1 MKQLS
6 IILFLLLC
14 MGSYAQERYNKI
26 IYDNDPH
33 IGNTVIVC
41 DSNYVML
48 TGTLVNGERGIALTK
63 VDKQGN
69 VILQKKYRKDNYLCY
84 EGRYNCMKYDSI
96 TNLFYLCGLAM
107 TYDYQNKYPFFVEL
121 NENLDTIIFK
131 IIEVDS
137 VYTTVDVIKLDNTH
151 YAITGQI
158 ITPDDTE
165 MGLMIYGYDETV
177 LKIGYGV
184 PDYTSNEA
192 SRKVIKTTNNEIL
205 LGGFSFG
212 FNSGNFAQDWY
223 LVKTDSIGNMIWQQH
238 YGNPVINDGYISGML
253 QISDTSYML
262 CGGQGICNDNG
273 DAILEGALRMVDTSG
288 NLVWEKFYRHYLYSQ
303 MQDEIRYSMTY
314 FTDLIELEDSGYA
327 GLLYYADYYT
337 NGRFLVMKLTSNG
350 KIIWT
355 RRLQAYEELGLS
367 EPSSI
372 KQTHDSGFIIHGYA
386 NYPSGQQFFLI
397 KTDSLGVEGSVYP
410 QPPPELIN
418 CTGLPDTLYCEQT
431 YSCKLQV
438 QGKSAPYTL
447 NFSTGEQIDSLY
459 YPPVFLSATI
469 ETGTDFDVLVGLT
482 NYTHSYDSAT
492 IFNETQNEESIP
504 DYIEIPFSIT
514 VPENYTDTT
523 ISVGLTNGIGESYEI
538 TLPVYVDCNV
548 SSEPLSETAAIQ
560 VYPNPATD
568 YLQIQLPDENE
579 VSFVKILNMQ
589 GQTMLVQSLQSQT
602 TRLDI
607 SDLATGTYMVRL
619 YYGHRIE
626 NVRMEKQ

>member
-1 MKQLS
+1 MKLIS
-6 IILFLLLC
+6 IAVFLLLC
-14 MGSYAQERYNKI
+14 MGTYAQERFNKI

-41 DSNYVML
+41 DSTYVML

-69 VILQKKYRKDNYLCY
+69 VVLQKKYRKDNYLCY

-253 QISDTSYML
+253 QVSDTSYML

-303 MQDEIRYSMTY
+303 MQDEIKYSMTY
-314 FTDLIELEDSGYA
+314 FTDLVELEDSGYA

-337 NGRFLVMKLTSNG
+337 NGRFLVMKLTSDG

-372 KQTHDSGFIIHGYA
+372 KQTHDSGFIIQGYA
-386 NYPSGQQFFLI
+386 NYPSG
-397 KTDSLGVEGSVYP
+397 
-410 QPPPELIN
+410 
-418 CTGLPDTLYCEQT
+418 
-431 YSCKLQV
+431 
-438 QGKSAPYTL
+438 
-447 NFSTGEQIDSLY
+447 
-459 YPPVFLSATI
+459 
-469 ETGTDFDVLVGLT
+469 
-482 NYTHSYDSAT
+482 
-492 IFNETQNEESIP
+492 
-504 DYIEIPFSIT
+504 
-514 VPENYTDTT
+514 
-523 ISVGLTNGIGESYEI
+523 
-538 TLPVYVDCNV
+538 
-548 SSEPLSETAAIQ
+548 
-560 VYPNPATD
+560 
-568 YLQIQLPDENE
+568 
-579 VSFVKILNMQ
+579 
-589 GQTMLVQSLQSQT
+589 
-602 TRLDI
+602 
-607 SDLATGTYMVRL
+607 
-619 YYGHRIE
+619 
-626 NVRMEKQ
+626 

>member
-1 MKQLS
+1 MKLIS
-6 IILFLLLC
+6 IAVFLLLC
-14 MGSYAQERYNKI
+14 MGTYAQERFNKI

-41 DSNYVML
+41 DSTYVML

-69 VILQKKYRKDNYLCY
+69 VVLQKKYRKDNYLCY

-253 QISDTSYML
+253 QVSDTSYML

-303 MQDEIRYSMTY
+303 MQDEIKYSMTY
-314 FTDLIELEDSGYA
+314 FTDLVELEDSGYA

-337 NGRFLVMKLTSNG
+337 NGRFLVMKLTSDG

-372 KQTHDSGFIIHGYA
+372 KQTHDSGFIIQGYA

-548 SSEPLSETAAIQ
+548 SSEPLNETAAIQ

-579 VSFVKILNMQ
+579 TSFVKILNLQ
-589 GQTMLVQSLQSQT
+589 GQTVLVQPLQSQT

-607 SDLATGTYMVRL
+607 SGLAPGTYMVRL